1 MCVASV
7 CVPRGVLVVSW
18 LSGSLLKISLKLLPL
33 YLDSRHVRFC
43 IYPLKYKSLFPL
55 AFWISYM
62 QALLDSKDRC
72 FGDLFSQC
80 RNLGLESLMWGSG
93 PSLLGENLCS
103 CDYPLVCGSPLWG
116 CGSCLYC
123 IPPFLPILLIIL
135 ILYKFFLNVE
145 YRHKYFYWNGWL

>member
-103 CDYPLVCGSPLWG
+103 CDYPLICRSPTWWCGSWLYYVSTSLLAVSLWLLLYMFS
-116 CGSCLYC
+116 CGKSLG
-123 IPPFLPILLIIL
+123 
-135 ILYKFFLNVE
+135 
-145 YRHKYFYWNGWL
+145 HSHQ